1 MRPTPWK
8 FLVPWA
14 LLATVACDE
23 ARGPSAAPPDASPAV
38 SSATPV
44 SSAAAAGGTS
54 SATAEG
60 TPTEPTPPPDRLALG
75 ARAPKVASRAADGR
89 TACGTC
95 PVGDARLVLIGSPE
109 AITRGDT
116 WRDLD
121 AIARLYGD
129 NGLDAVALATGSQ
142 AGRLRAVDDVE
153 ATASRLGE
161 LRLRQRIAMPAEVA
175 LAQGNA
181 DAGGFDELGALAA
194 DPTVLLLDRT
204 GTVRWRGEVGP
215 HWRELD
221 VAIGQALAAP
231 TGAP

>member
-8 FLVPWA
+8 LLVPWA
-14 LLATVACDE
+14 VLATVACDQE
-23 ARGPSAAPPDASPAV
+23 RGPRAAPPDASPAV
-38 SSATPV
+38 SSASV
-44 SSAAAAGGTS
+44 SSAAATPEAS
-54 SATAEG
+54 PSAPET
-60 TPTEPTPPPDRLALG
+60 PPDRLALG

-89 TACGTC
+89 AACGTC

-109 AITRGDT
+109 AIARGDT

-129 NGLDAVALATGSQ
+129 NGLDAVVLATGSQ
-142 AGRLRAVDDVE
+142 AGRLRAVDDIE
-153 ATASRLGE
+153 ATATRLGE
-161 LRLRQRIAMPAEVA
+161 LRQRLRIAMPAEVA

-221 VAIGQALAAP
+221 VAIGQALATP
-231 TGAP
+231 TPSGAP